1 MPRLSKSKLVQSI
14 MVLSDLYKNGK
25 LPKKAYQ
32 RGLANIKKE
41 LDSFAASRAKAQA
54 TAIRTAT
61 IESWKDELTHGY
73 MSPEEFVAYLH
84 VMDHDS
90 GKSVCGLCASGGCPR
105 RNLVV

>member
-1 MPRLSKSKLVQSI
+1 MSKLSKSKLVQSV
-14 MVLSDLYKNGK
+14 MVLAQLYKDGK
-25 LPKKAYQ
+25 IPKKAYE
-32 RGLANIKKE
+32 RGLVNVKKE
-41 LDSFAASRAKAQA
+41 LDSYAVSRAKAQA

-84 VMDHDS
+84 VLDHDS
-90 GKSVCGLCASGGCPR
+90 GRSPCGLCAAKSCPR